1 MSRRLAGWRHILS
14 TRPSFIDRTEQLE
27 ALRALTA
34 RSQPSMALLYGRR
47 RVGKTYLLRHAFGG
61 RRCFYFLAADT
72 TDTVNR
78 HDLIGELAVFLGR
91 PLEAEDFPTW
101 RTVFRLL
108 ASVAAEHPLV
118 VVLDEFQYLMGG
130 PDDAASQM
138 AAVWDGLPDQLPLSV
153 AVCGSTVSI
162 MAELPGSASP
172 LFGRLDWVHRLRAFD
187 AIDAA
192 SMVPWL
198 HDADAVR
205 AYAVFGGLP
214 RYLAA
219 IRAGESVRNA
229 SSRTVLSP
237 GGEVR
242 VQVEG
247 IVDQERGIREPR
259 DYHAVLGAIAR
270 GRTRFNDIATGAG
283 LADKPHAV
291 RHVLS
296 GLESLE
302 LVWREQN
309 FDSPSN
315 STVRYRIADQAV
327 RFWHAFVEP
336 NRSMLE
342 TEPATAVWQQR
353 VAPRLEAYCGLAFE
367 AVAQQAF
374 ARRHADWGLPAAVR
388 WGRWE
393 GQDRFREPVEVD
405 IVAELVTGEILA
417 GEVKWNR
424 QALHHRDHAA
434 LELKLRALA
443 GSGHSW
449 ATRAVDSGRRLYVSA
464 GGFTDEFRLLA
475 EADGVALVSLAEIFG
490 RGS

>member
-1 MSRRLAGWRHILS
+1 
-14 TRPSFIDRTEQLE
+14 
-27 ALRALTA
+27 
-34 RSQPSMALLYGRR
+34 
-47 RVGKTYLLRHAFGG
+47 
-61 RRCFYFLAADT
+61 
-72 TDTVNR
+72 
-78 HDLIGELAVFLGR
+78 
-91 PLEAEDFPTW
+91 
-101 RTVFRLL
+101 
-108 ASVAAEHPLV
+108 
-118 VVLDEFQYLMGG
+118 
-130 PDDAASQM
+130 
-138 AAVWDGLPDQLPLSV
+138 
-153 AVCGSTVSI
+153 
-162 MAELPGSASP
+162 
-172 LFGRLDWVHRLRAFD
+172 
-187 AIDAA
+187 
-192 SMVPWL
+192 MVPWL